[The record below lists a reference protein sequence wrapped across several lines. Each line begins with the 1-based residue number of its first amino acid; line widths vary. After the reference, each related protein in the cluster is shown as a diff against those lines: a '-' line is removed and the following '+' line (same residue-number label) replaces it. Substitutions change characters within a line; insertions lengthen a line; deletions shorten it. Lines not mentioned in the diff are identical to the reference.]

1 MRWGTDV
8 KTETPIDWV
17 WGVGFEGRSARPI
30 GRTAPGSGG
39 GGGGGGGGGAP
50 VGAPPVAQFTVMD
63 PIAGAGYA
71 FKPGEDVFV
80 DVGIDAAA
88 GSGFELGAVSGVS
101 YDSDGVVMNNVIEF
115 VGVAGSAVT
124 NTQASDT
131 VTLITPG
138 GGNATY
144 TLKVTATDDDGNVGK
159 AFQTIDVDPP
169 IPWTS
174 HAFSS
179 AVDTPGLL
187 NAFTI
192 QLQPSMDIQAFDTIN
207 ITGLT
212 GMNQADGN
220 LIFTESD
227 DLFDSVTW
235 DSATSTVTL
244 TPDMAVPAAS
254 VTTVSFEITNGNVIQ
269 AALTPTLS
277 AIGMAS
283 VTLDPVGAIVA
294 PLSNSA
300 SGLANAVAQGL
311 VTTTTNAALLLLT
324 PPAQVAGQ
332 IDLYYTENDMRFHF
346 YDYNANV
353 WRHFQFQT

>member
-1 MRWGTDV
+1 MPYDA

-17 WGVGFEGRSARPI
+17 WGTGFEGRSVRPV
-30 GRTAPGSGG
+30 GRTARGSGG
-39 GGGGGGGGGAP
+39 GGAVTGS
-50 VGAPPVAQFTVMD
+50 PPVAQFTVTD
-63 PIAGAGYA
+63 PLAGPGNP

-80 DVGIDAAA
+80 NVGIDAAA
-88 GSGFELGAVSGVS
+88 GSGNELGAASGVS

-124 NTQASDT
+124 NTQAFDT
-131 VTLITPG
+131 VTLTTPG

-144 TLKVTATDDDGNVGK
+144 TLKVTATDDNGNIGK

-179 AVDTPGLL
+179 AVNTPGLL

-192 QLQPSMDIQAFDTIN
+192 QLQPSVDIQAFDTIR

-227 DLFDSVTW
+227 NLFDSVTW

-244 TPDMAVPAAS
+244 TPDMTVPAAS
-254 VTTVSFEITNGNVIQ
+254 VTTVSFEILNGTASQ
-269 AALTPTLS
+269 AAITPVLS
-277 AIGMAS
+277 ALGMEIA
-283 VTLDPVGAIVA
+283 TLDPAGAITA
-294 PLSNSA
+294 PLFPNSQ
-300 SGLANAVAQGL
+300 SGLANAIQQGL
-311 VTTTTNAALLLLT
+311 VTVITNANLLLLT
-324 PPAQVAGQ
+324 PTPPPPGQVD
-332 IDLYYTENDMRFHF
+332 IYYTIADMRFHI
-346 YDYNANV
+346 YDFNANL

>member
-39 GGGGGGGGGAP
+39 GGGGGGGAP
-50 VGAPPVAQFTVMD
+50 AGILPVAQFTL
-63 PIAGAGYA
+63 AGAVGA
-71 FKPGEDVFV
+71 PFKPGENVNV
-80 DVGIDAAA
+80 VVGIDAVA
-88 GSGFELGAVSGVS
+88 GSGADLGAASGVS
-101 YDSDGVVMNNVIEF
+101 YDLDGVVMNNVIEF

-124 NTQASDT
+124 STQAMDV
-131 VTLITPG
+131 VTLMAPG
-138 GGNATY
+138 GGNPTY
-144 TLKVTATDDDGNVGK
+144 TIKVTATDDNGNIGK

-174 HAFSS
+174 HAFTS

-192 QLQPSMDIQAFDTIN
+192 KLQPSVDIAAFDTIK

-212 GMNQADGN
+212 GMNHADGN
-220 LIFTESD
+220 LVFTESD

-235 DSATSTVTL
+235 DTATSTVTL
-244 TPDMAVPAAS
+244 TPDMDVPAAS
-254 VTTVSFEITNGNVIQ
+254 RTTVSFEITNGNVIQ
-269 AALTPTLS
+269 AAITPTLS
-277 AIGMAS
+277 ALGMES
-283 VTLDPVGAIVA
+283 VTLDPAGVIVS
-294 PLSNSA
+294 PLTNSS
-300 SGLANAVAQGL
+300 SGLANAIAQGM

-332 IDLYYTENDMRFHF
+332 IDLYYTEADMRFHF

>member
-1 MRWGTDV
+1 MPYDA

-39 GGGGGGGGGAP
+39 GGGGGGGAP
-50 VGAPPVAQFTVMD
+50 AGIPPVAQFTL
-63 PIAGAGYA
+63 AGGGGS
-71 FKPGEDVFV
+71 FKPGEDVQV
-80 DVGIDAAA
+80 VVGIDAAA
-88 GSGFELGAVSGVS
+88 GSGTDLGIAFGFS
-101 YDSDGVVMNNVIEF
+101 YDLDGVVMNNVVEF

-124 NTQASDT
+124 STLAMDI
-131 VTLITPG
+131 VTLTAPA
-138 GGNATY
+138 GGNPTY
-144 TLKVTATDDDGNVGK
+144 TIKVTATDDNGNIGK
-159 AFQTIDVDPP
+159 AFQTINVDPP

-174 HAFSS
+174 HAFTS
-179 AVDTPGLL
+179 AVDTLGLL

-192 QLQPSMDIQAFDTIN
+192 RLQPSGDIPAGDTIK

-212 GMNQADGN
+212 GMNHADGN
-220 LIFTESD
+220 LVFTESD
-227 DLFDSVTW
+227 DLFGSVTW

-244 TPDMAVPAAS
+244 TPDMDVPAAS
-254 VTTVSFEITNGNVIQ
+254 VTTVYFEITNGIFSQ
-269 AALTPTLS
+269 AAITPTLS
-277 AIGMAS
+277 ALGMES
-283 VTLDPVGAIVA
+283 VTLDPAGTIVS
-294 PLSNSA
+294 PLTNSS
-300 SGLANAVAQGL
+300 SGLANAIAQGM

-332 IDLYYTENDMRFHF
+332 IDLYYTEADMRFHF

>member
-17 WGVGFEGRSARPI
+17 WGIGFEGRSARPI
-30 GRTAPGSGG
+30 GRTAPGTGVGVIGNPPVPQFTIEDPLSGP
-39 GGGGGGGGGAP
+39 GGA
-50 VGAPPVAQFTVMD
+50 FRT
-63 PIAGAGYA
+63 
-71 FKPGEDVFV
+71 GEDVLV
-80 DVGIDAAA
+80 NVGIDVI
-88 GSGFELGAVSGVS
+88 GGLGAASGLS
-101 YDSDGVVMNNVIEF
+101 YDSDGYVQKNVIEF

-124 NTQASDT
+124 STAAAEI
-131 VTLITPG
+131 VTLTTPS
-138 GGNATY
+138 GGNAQY
-144 TLKVTATDDDGNVGK
+144 TLKVTSTDDDSQIGK
-159 AFQTIDVDPP
+159 AFRAIDVSPP

-192 QLQPSMDIQAFDTIN
+192 KLQPSMDIPAFDTIK

-212 GMNQADGN
+212 GLNHADGD
-220 LIFTESD
+220 LTFTDDDAIFTSA
-227 DLFDSVTW
+227 SAVSW

-244 TPDMAVPAAS
+244 TPDMDVPAAS
-254 VTTVSFEITNGNVIQ
+254 VTTVYFEITNGIVSQ

-277 AIGMAS
+277 AIGMKS
-283 VTLDPVGAIVA
+283 VTLDPAGAIA
-294 PLSNSA
+294 AALFPTSQ
-300 SGLANAVAQGL
+300 SGLANAIDQGL
-311 VTTTTNAALLLLT
+311 VNVVADNAALLATT

-332 IDLYYTENDMRFHF
+332 VEMYYTVADMRFHF
-346 YDYNANV
+346 YDYIANV

>member
-8 KTETPIDWV
+8 KTETPVDWV

-39 GGGGGGGGGAP
+39 GGGG
-50 VGAPPVAQFTVMD
+50 APPVAQFTVMD
-63 PIAGAGYA
+63 PIAGSGNA

-88 GSGFELGAVSGVS
+88 GSGSELGAGSGVS
-101 YDSDGVVMNNVIEF
+101 YDSDGVVISNVIEF

-124 NTQASDT
+124 NTQAFDT

-138 GGNATY
+138 GGNAQY

-192 QLQPSMDIQAFDTIN
+192 KLQPSMDIPAFDTIK

-212 GMNQADGN
+212 GLNHADGDLTFTDN
-220 LIFTESD
+220 DAIFTSA
-227 DLFDSVTW
+227 SAVSW

-244 TPDMAVPAAS
+244 TPDMDVPAAS

-269 AALTPTLS
+269 SAITPTLS
-277 AIGMAS
+277 AIGMES
-283 VTLDPVGAIVA
+283 VTLDPAGAIVA
-294 PLSNSA
+294 PLTNSA
-300 SGLANAVAQGL
+300 SGLANAIDQGL
-311 VTTTTNAALLLLT
+311 VNVVADNASLLALT

-332 IDLYYTENDMRFHF
+332 VDMYYTEADMRFHF
-346 YDYNANV
+346 YDYSANV